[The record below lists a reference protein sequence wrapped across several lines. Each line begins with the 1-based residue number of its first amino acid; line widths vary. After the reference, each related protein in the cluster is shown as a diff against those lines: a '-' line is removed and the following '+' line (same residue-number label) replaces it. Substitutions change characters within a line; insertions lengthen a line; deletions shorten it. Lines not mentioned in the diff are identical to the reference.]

1 MILLGSTG
9 SIGVNTL
16 EVAKKFNLHVEALV
30 CGKNIELLNKQIST
44 CKPKVVVIAD
54 EKDIPKV
61 NHNNV
66 FAGSEAI
73 LRVIE
78 DSQSELVVNALV
90 GFLGLRPTLTA
101 LTCKKKVALA
111 NKESLVACGAF
122 IDVSKIQPIDSE
134 HFGLWYLV
142 QDRSVDKMIITASGG
157 AFRDW
162 DLDKLH
168 KATLA
173 DTQKHPNW
181 SMGQKIT
188 IDSATMVNKIF
199 ELLEARWLFGEG
211 KYDAIIET
219 KSLIHA
225 LIDFK
230 DGSTTAHFAHASMQ
244 LPIAYALDK
253 DMDENILSHVD
264 LLKVGS
270 LEFREID
277 KNRYPIWEIKEELLK
292 NPKRGVVINAAN
304 EVAIEKFINKEIGFM
319 DISKTIMKAFDE
331 FRDEPMSIDDVFDIG
346 ILPKYDFSF
355 TVDKIGIFE
364 LGEHGINKRLLKE
377 FKLQ

>member
-1 MILLGSTG
+1 LVLLGSTG

-16 EVAKKFNLHVEALV
+16 EVAKKFNISVEVLV
-30 CGKNIELLNKQIST
+30 AGKNIKLLNEQIKSHM
-44 CKPKVVVIAD
+44 PKVVVVAD
-54 EKDIPKV
+54 EKDIKDV
-61 NHNNV
+61 NHSNV
-66 FAGSEAI
+66 YAGQENI

-78 DSQSELVVNALV
+78 NSQSELVVNALV
-90 GFLGLRPTLTA
+90 GFLGLRPTLTSLA
-101 LTCKKKVALA
+101 CGKKVALA
-111 NKESLVACGAF
+111 NKESLVACGNF
-122 IDVSKIQPIDSE
+122 IDTSKIQPIDSE
-134 HFGLWYLV
+134 HFGLWYLM
-142 QDRSVDKMIITASGG
+142 QDREVSKMIITASGG

-162 DLDKLH
+162 DINKL
-168 KATLA
+168 KNATLA

-211 KYDAIIET
+211 KYDAVIET

-230 DGSTTAHFAHASMQ
+230 DGSTTAHFAHANMQ

-253 DMDENILSHVD
+253 NMDENILEHVD

-270 LEFREID
+270 LEFREIEKD
-277 KNRYPIWEIKEELLK
+277 RYPIWEIKEDLLK
-292 NPKRGVVINAAN
+292 NPNRGVIVNAAN

-319 DISKTIMKAFDE
+319 DISKIIIKAYEKYSHMPRSVEEVFE
-331 FRDEPMSIDDVFDIG
+331 IDADVRNF
-346 ILPKYDFSF
+346 
-355 TVDKIGIFE
+355 VQE
-364 LGEHGINKRLLKE
+364 NKRLHV
-377 FKLQ
+377 